1 MTGMAALERREL
13 GSSGVRV
20 TRFGLGTGP
29 LGGLFTPVGDGQ
41 ARATCDAAW
50 DLGIRFVD
58 TAPHYGAGL
67 SERRVGAALRER
79 PRDELVLSTKVG
91 RLLRPDAGEEDLA
104 FAEPTGLRRV
114 WDFSADGVRR
124 SLEESLE
131 RLGLDRVDIL
141 LVHDPDEHLDA
152 AIHEALPALAR
163 LRDEGL
169 IRAVGAGMNAAAPL
183 ERIVREADVDCV
195 LVAGRVTLLDQ
206 SAVPGLLPLCRERGV
221 GVIAGGV
228 FSSGILADPGPDA
241 RHDYAPAPEE
251 VRRRVAAIA
260 AVCDRHG
267 VPLHT
272 AALAL
277 PRQRDDVAS
286 VLVGARSPEEVR
298 ANLDAFESHVP
309 ADLWRDLVAEGL
321 LAEAAA
327 PV

>member
-1 MTGMAALERREL
+1 MPAQVEQVRL
-13 GSSGVRV
+13 GATGVRV
-20 TRFGLGTGP
+20 SRLVMGCAP
-29 LGGLFTPVGDGQ
+29 LGGLFAPVSEQQ
-41 ARATCDAAW
+41 ARATVEEAW
-50 DLGIRFVD
+50 DVGVRTFD

-91 RLLRPDAGEEDLA
+91 RLLRPDAGEEDPA

>member
-1 MTGMAALERREL
+1 VTGMAALDVREL
-13 GSSGVRV
+13 GSSGVQV
-20 TRFGLGTGP
+20 TRLGLGTGP
-29 LGGLFTPVGDGQ
+29 LGGLFTPVGDEQ

-50 DLGIRFVD
+50 ELGLRFVD

-67 SERRVGAALRER
+67 AERRVGAALRER

-91 RLLRPDAGEEDLA
+91 RLLSPDAGEDDPA
-104 FAEPTGLRRV
+104 FTEPTGLRRV
-114 WDFSADGVRR
+114 WDFSRDGVRR

-131 RLGLDRVDIL
+131 RLGLDRVDIV
-141 LVHDPDEHLDA
+141 LVHDPDDHLDT
-152 AIHEALPALAR
+152 AIGEALPALAA
-163 LRDEGL
+163 LRDEGV
-169 IRAVGAGMNAAAPL
+169 IRAIGAGMNAAAPL

-195 LVAGRVTLLDQ
+195 LAAGRLTLLDQ
-206 SAVPGLLPLCRERGV
+206 SAVPGLLPLCRERDV
-221 GVIAGGV
+221 GVIAAGV

-241 RHDYAPAPEE
+241 HHDYAPAPEE

-260 AVCDRHG
+260 AVCERHG
-267 VPLHT
+267 VPLPT

-277 PRQRDDVAS
+277 PRLHDDVAA

-298 ANLDAFESHVP
+298 ANLDAFGADVP
-309 ADLWRDLVAEGL
+309 VELWRDLVAEGL

>member
-1 MTGMAALERREL
+1 MTGMAALEIREL
-13 GSSGVRV
+13 GSSGVQV
-20 TRFGLGTGP
+20 TRLGLGTGP
-29 LGGLFTPVGDGQ
+29 LGGLFTPVGDEQ
-41 ARATCDAAW
+41 AQATCDAAW
-50 DLGIRFVD
+50 ELALRFVD

-67 SERRVGAALRER
+67 AERRVGAALRER

-91 RLLRPDAGEEDLA
+91 RLLSPDAGEDDPA
-104 FAEPTGLRRV
+104 FTEPTGLRRV
-114 WDFSADGVRR
+114 WDFSGDGVRR

-131 RLGLDRVDIL
+131 RLGLDRVDIA
-141 LVHDPDEHLDA
+141 LVHDPDDHLDT
-152 AIHEALPALAR
+152 AIGEALPALAA
-163 LRDEGL
+163 LRDEGV
-169 IRAVGAGMNAAAPL
+169 IRAIGAGMNAAAPL

-195 LVAGRVTLLDQ
+195 LAAGRLTLLDQ

-221 GVIAGGV
+221 GVNAAGV

-241 RHDYAPAPEE
+241 HHDYAPAREE

-260 AVCDRHG
+260 AVCERHD
-267 VPLHT
+267 VPLST

-277 PRQRDDVAS
+277 PRLHDDVAA

-298 ANLDAFESHVP
+298 ANFDAFGADVP
-309 ADLWRDLVAEGL
+309 AELWRDLVAEGL

>member
-1 MTGMAALERREL
+1 MTGMAALDVREL
-13 GSSGVRV
+13 GSSGVQV
-20 TRFGLGTGP
+20 TRLALGTGP
-29 LGGLFTPVGDGQ
+29 LGGLFTPVGDEQ

-50 DLGIRFVD
+50 ELGLRFVD

-67 SERRVGAALRER
+67 AERRVGAALRER

-91 RLLRPDAGEEDLA
+91 RLLSPDAGEDDPA
-104 FAEPTGLRRV
+104 FTEPTGLRRV
-114 WDFSADGVRR
+114 WDFSRDGVRR

-131 RLGLDRVDIL
+131 RLGLDRVDIV
-141 LVHDPDEHLDA
+141 LVHDPDDHLDT
-152 AIHEALPALAR
+152 AIGEALPALAA
-163 LRDEGL
+163 LRDEGV
-169 IRAVGAGMNAAAPL
+169 IRAIGAGMNAAAPL

-195 LVAGRVTLLDQ
+195 LAAGRLTLLDQ

-221 GVIAGGV
+221 GVIAAGV

-241 RHDYAPAPEE
+241 HHDYAPAPEE

-260 AVCDRHG
+260 AVCERHD
-267 VPLHT
+267 VPLAT

-277 PRQRDDVAS
+277 PRLHDDVAA

-298 ANLDAFESHVP
+298 ANLDAFGADVP
-309 ADLWRDLVAEGL
+309 AELWRDLVAEGL